1 MAMQSRLFRDPSRVL
16 VLGFA
21 AAILIGGVLLALPI
35 AHRGPPV
42 GFVDALFTA
51 TSAVCVTGLTV
62 VDTGSRYS
70 GFGQAVILSLIQIGG
85 IGITTLST
93 ALLRLIGERASM
105 ASVEAVVESLAAKR
119 GAAIGPLLRRVLVW
133 TFAIEGVGAL
143 LLFLEEIDRLPLA
156 DAVWY
161 SVFHAVSAFCN
172 AGFGLRPENMVAD
185 RLNTGVI
192 LPVAALIILGGLGF
206 SVLTETVGWLK
217 KPPAHRR
224 PLSLHGKLVF
234 TTTGVL
240 LAIGMVGFAF
250 LERDNLLH
258 GASWGDRLLTSF
270 YASVTART
278 AGFNTVAYD
287 QVTAATLYLT
297 ILLMLIGGCPGSTAG
312 GIKAT
317 TAGVMFATARAR
329 LLGKPTV
336 HLFGRGV
343 PAEAIRKASTVFTLA
358 ILTAIIS
365 AIMLA
370 AFEAGSH
377 PHSENVQWS
386 LGLLFEAVSALATV
400 GLSTG
405 ITPELTS
412 AGKILLIVLMF
423 VGRLGPLTMAVAIS
437 RRTRPV
443 RVRYAE
449 DHVMIG

>member
-1 MAMQSRLFRDPSRVL
+1 MQTRLFRDPSRVL

-21 AAILIGGVLLALPI
+21 AAILIGSVLLVLPI

-42 GFVDALFTA
+42 GFIDALFTA

-70 GFGQAVILSLIQIGG
+70 GFGQAVILTLIQIGG
-85 IGITTLST
+85 VGITTLST
-93 ALLRLIGERASM
+93 ALLRLIGERASL
-105 ASVEAVVESLAAKR
+105 ASIEAVVESLTAKR

-133 TFAIEGVGAL
+133 TITIEAAGAL
-143 LLFLEEIDRLPLA
+143 LLFLEEIERLPLP
-156 DAVWY
+156 DAVWH

-172 AGFGLRPENMVAD
+172 AGFGLRPENMVTD
-185 RLNTGVI
+185 RLNAGVI
-192 LPVAALIILGGLGF
+192 LPIAVLIILGGLGF

-217 KPPAHRR
+217 KPRAHRR

-240 LAIGMVGFAF
+240 LTVGMIGFAV
-250 LERDNLLH
+250 LERNNVLH
-258 GASWGDRLLTSF
+258 EASVKDWFLTSF
-270 YASVTART
+270 FASVTART
-278 AGFNTVAYD
+278 AGFNTIAYD
-287 QVTAATLYLT
+287 HVTAATLYLT

-317 TAGVMFATARAR
+317 TAGVMFAMARAR

-343 PAEAIRKASTVFTLA
+343 PTEAIRKASTVFTLA
-358 ILTAIIS
+358 ILTVIIS
-365 AIMLA
+365 VIVLA
-370 AFEAGSH
+370 AFEVGAY

-386 LGLLFEAVSALATV
+386 LGLLFETVSALATV

-412 AGKILLIVLMF
+412 AGKIVLIVLMF
-423 VGRLGPLTMAVAIS
+423 IGRLGPLTMVIAIS
-437 RRTRPV
+437 RRARPV

-449 DHVMIG
+449 DHVTIG